1 MQDQPLGIIHT
12 PVLDF
17 GYYFTQIT
25 DLFVSHLPLLMT
37 GTKGLIGILI
47 TISIFVSVIFIICI
61 VYAVERLKYIRRKED
76 EVLNRKVDMGFEEV
90 EKANSVILNK
100 WNGVTTKI
108 ESDNESDWRQAIIEA
123 DIILGDILTTEGY
136 KGEGIGEQLRRVDK
150 ADFHTLDQA
159 WEAHKIRNL
168 IAHEGSSHPLNKYE
182 ARRIINLYHQVFK
195 EFYDF

>member
-1 MQDQPLGIIHT
+1 M
-12 PVLDF
+12 
-17 GYYFTQIT
+17 
-25 DLFVSHLPLLMT
+25 
-37 GTKGLIGILI
+37 
-47 TISIFVSVIFIICI
+47 
-61 VYAVERLKYIRRKED
+61 
-76 EVLNRKVDMGFEEV
+76 
-90 EKANSVILNK
+90 NK
-100 WNGVTTKI
+100 WNSVTTKI

-182 ARRIINLYHQVFK
+182 ARRVINLFHQVFK